1 MQNERIAPLSEAAI
15 RALTGPA
22 PGAWMPVLE
31 PGDINWASGYPFP
44 AAVPVA
50 SMNQAWHRMIGQERD
65 QAFQYLGAR
74 GQGYLRDWLQEHTRD
89 LRSAGDVL
97 MLTLGAFQG
106 IDAVVRAVVD
116 PGRSIVVQ
124 SPTYMEALEVFQN
137 YTPHVVGVA
146 LENHR
151 FPIEHV
157 RRLIIR
163 QKEAGHPVA
172 AIYWQADFQNPSGI
186 TTSLEDRQALVE
198 LAAETGV
205 WLIEDA
211 AYRELSFGQK
221 ALPPLKALS
230 PGGAVIHLG
239 TLSKTVGPGLRIGWA
254 AGPIRVIQAMERM
267 KKDLGHPMGE
277 ALVGEWLR
285 DTDYAAHVK
294 ALRMAYRERA
304 DAMAEALRPLTDQ
317 GVAFERADGGYFMW
331 LDLPHPWTGERL
343 SIQLRQHQLSL
354 LSGRHFVLPGEADPG
369 AVRVSFSYAPI
380 ATFPEGARRF
390 AAALRE
396 GAQDSSRRG

>member
-1 MQNERIAPLSEAAI
+1 MQNARIAPLSESAV
-15 RALTGPA
+15 RALMGPA

-44 AAVPVA
+44 EAVPVDG
-50 SMNQAWHRMIGQERD
+50 MNQAWHDMIARERD

-74 GQGYLRDWLQEHTRD
+74 GQGYLRDWLQEYTRD
-89 LRSAGDVL
+89 LRSHADGV

-137 YTPHVVGVA
+137 YTPHVVGVPR
-146 LENHR
+146 ENHR
-151 FPIEHV
+151 FPIDTI
-157 RRLIIR
+157 RRLMTR
-163 QKEAGHPVA
+163 QNEAGHPVA
-172 AIYWQADFQNPSGI
+172 AIYWQADFQNPTGI

-211 AYRELSFGQK
+211 AYRELSFDQ

-230 PGGAVIHLG
+230 PDVPVIHLG

-254 AGPIRVIQAMERM
+254 VGPTRVVHAMERM
-267 KKDLGHPMGE
+267 KKDLGHPLGE
-277 ALVGEWLR
+277 ALVGEWLHA
-285 DTDYAAHVK
+285 TEYAAHLT
-294 ALRMAYRERA
+294 ALRMAYRQRA
-304 DAMAEALRPLTDQ
+304 DAMAEALRPLADQ
-317 GVAFERADGGYFMW
+317 GVIFQRALGGYFMW
-331 LDLPHPWTGERL
+331 LDLPQPWTGDRISAQLRHHRL
-343 SIQLRQHQLSL
+343 SV
-354 LSGRHFVLPGEADPG
+354 LSGSHFVLPGDADPR
-369 AVRVSFSYAPI
+369 AVRVSFSYAPMR
-380 ATFPEGARRF
+380 TFPEGARRF
-390 AAALRE
+390 SAALR
-396 GAQDSSRRG
+396 G